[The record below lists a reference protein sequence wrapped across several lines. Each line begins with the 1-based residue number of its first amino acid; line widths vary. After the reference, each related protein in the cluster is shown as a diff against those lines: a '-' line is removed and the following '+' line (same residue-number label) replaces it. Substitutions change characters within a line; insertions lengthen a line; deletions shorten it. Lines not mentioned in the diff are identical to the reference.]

1 MGMLKLAILVQK
13 LLTIKVVNNVEL
25 GGGVKENL
33 VNSCDFEG

>member
-13 LLTIKVVNNVEL
+13 LLAIKVNNVEL
-25 GGGVKENL
+25 RGGGLKENL